1 MLSTVSK
8 HPLHLHGPLSDL
20 VRRGKVLERVPLAA
34 EVIVLFPGPGAVEDL

>member
-1 MLSTVSK
+1 MLSTMGK

-20 VRRGKVLERVPLAA
+20 VRGGKVLESVTLGV